1 MHTLCV
7 SSWRPCEGHSP
18 NRFPVVSCYNSPFW
32 GESGP
37 PERAH
42 VEQEGEKSRGDQVFA
57 QCPIRV
63 EDINGGRATIRHDE
77 VPVRS

>member
-1 MHTLCV
+1 V
-7 SSWRPCEGHSP
+7 
-18 NRFPVVSCYNSPFW
+18 

-42 VEQEGEKSRGDQVFA
+42 VEQEGEKSRGDQVVA
-57 QCPIRV
+57 HCPIRV